1 MSVPLPLEK
10 QRKGRGFRGEEEPV
24 VEETENWETLDQAEG
39 EGAIGGGWK
48 RCKAEC
54 LNTYTELA
62 ANDMPNQQ
70 QSKDGL

>member
-48 RCKAEC
+48 RC
-54 LNTYTELA
+54 NIQRSGISPMTIT
-62 ANDMPNQQ
+62 DTTDTP
-70 QSKDGL
+70 